1 MRVVLSHVR
10 SKVAP
15 PRLPAEEPDDFA
27 PSRAQRHALAR
38 GRRSWRV
45 RSTPKFGRWRAFAA
59 SPLASMI
66 ELAKTEAEDDL
77 RTQTFALQRFSE
89 FREMRLEDRRYS
101 SAPISQLGAG

>member
-1 MRVVLSHVR
+1 PKNQMTSLP
-10 SKVAP
+10 VAP
-15 PRLPAEEPDDFA
+15 NATPRKRPA
-27 PSRAQRHALAR
+27 ALAR
-38 GRRSWRV
+38 
-45 RSTPKFGRWRAFAA
+45 TLYPQIGRWRAFAA

-89 FREMRLEDRRYS
+89 FREMRFEDRRYS